1 MWRIVKTAAKRII
14 FKIQDLEELATSFQI
29 RKSEREQ
36 DTWLQHSTEGG
47 NYKVEAT
54 LKTLIGINIE
64 DTFYLFRGH
73 T

>member
-1 MWRIVKTAAKRII
+1 MI
-14 FKIQDLEELATSFQI
+14 FKIKDLEKLATSFLI

-36 DTWLQHSTEGG
+36 DTQLLHSTEGG

-64 DTFYLFRGH
+64 DILPFQRSYIK
-73 T
+73 